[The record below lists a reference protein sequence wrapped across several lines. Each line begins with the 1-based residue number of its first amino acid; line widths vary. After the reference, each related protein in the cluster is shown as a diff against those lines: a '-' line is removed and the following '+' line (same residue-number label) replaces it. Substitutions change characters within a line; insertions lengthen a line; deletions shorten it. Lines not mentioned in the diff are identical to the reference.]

1 MSEIIRNDIII
12 NNHSYELNGEENLLK
27 VIRKA
32 GIQLPTFCYHS
43 ELSVYGACRMCV
55 VEVEGQGIVASC
67 STAPRAGMI
76 IKTHTKRLQHIRKM
90 ALELLLAN
98 HDRECTTCERSG
110 SCKLQDLA
118 EQFGIKEIRFGHRD
132 QYLPI
137 DASSPSLVR
146 DPNKCILCGDCV
158 RMCQEVQGIGV
169 LDFANR
175 GSKVVVTPAFNK
187 NMAEVDC
194 VNCGQC
200 ASICPTGA
208 LVVKSER
215 EDVWSA
221 LQDDTKTVIVQIA
234 PAVRVAIGEEFGGKP
249 GDIELGKLA
258 AALRRLGFGKIFD
271 TSFTADLTVM
281 EETREFLQRF
291 QNNDHIPQFTS
302 CCPAWVK
309 YAEQYHADLLDNLSS
324 CKSPQQ
330 MFGSIAKEFYAKQ
343 LGIEP
348 KDLIVVSLM
357 PCSAKKF
364 EAKREEFSHDG
375 VQDVDFVLTTHEI
388 AKMIKEAGII
398 FNELEIESLDMPFG
412 FATGAGVI
420 FGVTG
425 GVAEAALR
433 AAYEMVTNKTLED
446 VNFKAVRGMKGI
458 KEAIVDLAG
467 TEVKIAVVHGLGNVK
482 ELLKKIK
489 AGEVEYHLVEVM
501 ACPGGCVGGAGQPF
515 PNDTAAREERA
526 KGIYRV
532 DRMLQIHKSQDNPVI
547 NNFYKEHLDELS
559 HEEIHHLLHT
569 NYGNRRRIKAGKI
582 CLTGVDVEE
591 LSVSVC
597 VGTCCYLGGSYDLL
611 QNLMH
616 VVENDSDLKDR
627 VNIQATFCFEN
638 CQGGPTIK
646 VGDEILS
653 KMTVDDTGKIIEMI
667 KAKLGL

>member
-1 MSEIIRNDIII
+1 MNQIII

-32 GIQLPTFCYHS
+32 GIELPTFCYHS
-43 ELSVYGACRMCV
+43 ELSVYGACRMCL
-55 VEVEGQGIVASC
+55 VEVEGQGIVAAC
-67 STAPRAGMI
+67 STAPRPGMK

-118 EQFGIKEIRFGHRD
+118 ERFGIKEIRFGQRD
-132 QYLPI
+132 QKLPI
-137 DASSPSLVR
+137 DDSSPSLVR

-175 GSKVVVTPAFNK
+175 GSKVMVTPAFNK
-187 NMAEVDC
+187 QLAEVDC

-200 ASICPTGA
+200 ASVCPTGA

-215 EDVWSA
+215 EEVWEA
-221 LQDDTKTVIVQIA
+221 LQDESKTVIVQIA

-258 AALRRLGFGKIFD
+258 AALRRLGFDKVFD
-271 TSFTADLTVM
+271 TSFAADLTVM
-281 EETREFLQRF
+281 EETREFIARF
-291 QNNDHIPQFTS
+291 KNNERLPIFTS

-309 YAEQYHADLLDNLSS
+309 YAEQYHSDLLDNLSS

-330 MFGSIAKEFYAKQ
+330 MFGAVVKRFYAKE

-364 EAKREEFSHDG
+364 EARRKEFSHNG
-375 VQDVDFVLTTHEI
+375 VRDVDYVLTTQEI
-388 AKMIKEAGII
+388 ARMIKEAGII
-398 FNELEIESLDMPFG
+398 FDELEIESLDLPFG

-420 FGVTG
+420 FGATV

-433 AAYEMVTNKTLED
+433 AAYEMLTDKTLED
-446 VNFKAVRGMKGI
+446 VNFKAVRGMEGI
-458 KEAIVDLAG
+458 KEATVNLNG
-467 TEVKIAVVHGLGNVK
+467 TDVKIAVVHGLGNVK
-482 ELLKKIK
+482 KLLKKIK
-489 AGEVEYHLVEVM
+489 SGEVEYHLVEVM

-515 PNDTAAREERA
+515 PNDTEARKERA
-526 KGIYRV
+526 AGIYRA
-532 DRMLQIHKSQDNPVI
+532 DRMLQIHKSQDSPVI
-547 NNFYKEHLDELS
+547 NEFYQKHLAKLS
-559 HEEIHHLLHT
+559 HDEIHHLLHT
-569 NYGNRRRIKAGKI
+569 NYGNRRRIRGEEI
-582 CLTGVDVEE
+582 HLTGSGLEE
-591 LSVSVC
+591 ISVAVC

-611 QNLMH
+611 QSLMKA
-616 VVENDSDLKDR
+616 VEKDPVLKER
-627 VNIQATFCFEN
+627 VKIEATFCFEN
-638 CQGGPTIK
+638 CKNGPTVK
-646 VGDEILS
+646 VDDELLNNMTAEDTEEILE
-653 KMTVDDTGKIIEMI
+653 KI
-667 KAKLGL
+667 KAKLRV